1 MIFLLALLLVERYEV
16 NDQLQLQ
23 VTQCAKA
30 IILTLIVHLRVFQC
44 DEVGIQTVRQF
55 QWFLFLFQ
63 FIREE
68 AERITNTNIVI
79 CTPGRLLHHMDE
91 TAYFNADN
99 LQMLGRFYLTRGYSM

>member
-1 MIFLLALLLVERYEV
+1 MCKSNNFDFR
-16 NDQLQLQ
+16 
-23 VTQCAKA
+23 K
-30 IILTLIVHLRVFQC
+30 LIVDLRVFQC

-99 LQMLGRFYLTRGYSM
+99 LQMLGKFYITRGYSM